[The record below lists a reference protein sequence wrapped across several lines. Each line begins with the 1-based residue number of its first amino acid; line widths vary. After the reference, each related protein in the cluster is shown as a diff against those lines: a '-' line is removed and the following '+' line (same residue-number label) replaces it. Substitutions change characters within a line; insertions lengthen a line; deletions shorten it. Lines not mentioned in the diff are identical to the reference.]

1 MTPPVKL
8 PLFESYALN
17 PEIDLETITDHTHD
31 QEPEQDSHLQIW
43 AIDGLVHR
51 DHDQPAVIHQ
61 TFPDMHVPCVSPK
74 SGINMV
80 FYIEMQINLPFS
92 ILMEYKSGIKVAG
105 VIDRTINQPSCW
117 FMGLKFGLI
126 MVKSIEIMINLQLL
140 GVMGVKNG

>member
-31 QEPEQDSHLQIW
+31 HLEPEQDSHLQIW

-61 TFPDMHVPCVSPK
+61 TFPDHARPLCFSQVWYQYGLLHRDADQPAILYLDGIQEWYQ
-74 SGINMV
+74 SGWRHRDNDQPAVMSVDGTKIWINHG
-80 FYIEMQINLPFS
+80 QIH
-92 ILMEYKSGIKVAG
+92 
-105 VIDRTINQPSCW
+105 
-117 FMGLKFGLI
+117 
-126 MVKSIEIMINLQLL
+126 
-140 GVMGVKNG
+140 